1 MKRFTIILLSLF
13 LIPILVAC
21 STGSDSKEEIIRAQD
36 GLLIWGLSPAV
47 DGTGMLFE
55 VNGVSYGA
63 PGDKS
68 DYESYFSGD
77 ENSAEV
83 TADFVI
89 TGEKTRRGWG
99 VEFPAIEFLKIRVR

>member
-1 MKRFTIILLSLF
+1 MKRFTIILSSIVFITLLAS
-13 LIPILVAC
+13 C
-21 STGSDSKEEIIRAQD
+21 STDSDEDIMRDQE